1 LQPGITPIH
10 VHTELLIRV
19 GRVVAGVAL
28 TAALSACDAADP
40 GATASPSTIGITV
53 PPVTSSVAPP
63 STGGSPSQVP
73 STTAAEPGSPIDQ
86 IIPFLQ
92 LTDQQRRLVGLEY
105 GRRLEAHVAI
115 CMAREG
121 FRYVPIDPDQPGLTG
136 TPEGLPATAE
146 EMAEEYGYGVVL
158 NVRLSYQPI
167 TTEIDDPNVAIQEA
181 LSPAEQEA
189 YWQSYGV
196 CVTEAVETYPDPF
209 GSDSEEEAWLADQ
222 LFAIQT
228 AVWEDPRVQQAVD
241 GWSRCMAEQGYEFA
255 HPDDARAHIADLV
268 APISNAQ
275 TGLGLDDAAAAELD
289 RLQETELEVART
301 DFACAEQLDR
311 TIEGVRSELEA
322 ELIEE
327 NGERIAAYAATYE
340 SSIADYLHL
349 LDE

>member
-1 LQPGITPIH
+1 M
-10 VHTELLIRV
+10 
-19 GRVVAGVAL
+19 VAL
-28 TAALSACDAADP
+28 TAALSACVAADP
-40 GATASPSTIGITV
+40 SATAPPSTGATTGQPVTSSTASPST
-53 PPVTSSVAPP
+53 
-63 STGGSPSQVP
+63 GGSTPQAP
-73 STTAAEPGSPIDQ
+73 TTTAAGPGSPIDQ
-86 IIPFLQ
+86 IIPYLE
-92 LTDQQRRLVGLEY
+92 LTDRQRMLVGVEY
-105 GRRLEAHVAI
+105 GRRLEAHVAT

-121 FRYVPIDPDQPGLTG
+121 FRYLPIDPDQPGLTG
-136 TPEGLPATAE
+136 TPDGLPASAE

-167 TTEIDDPNVAIQEA
+167 TTEIDDPNVAIQEE

-189 YWQSYGV
+189 YRHSYGV
-196 CVTEAVETYPDPF
+196 CATEAIETYPDPF
-209 GSDSEEEAWLADQ
+209 GTDSEEEAWLADQ
-222 LFAIQT
+222 LFSIQT
-228 AVWEDPRVQQAVD
+228 AVWEDPRVDQAVD

-275 TGLGLDDAAAAELD
+275 TGLGLDDDTAAELD

-311 TIEGVRSELEA
+311 TIEEVRSEEEA

-327 NGERIAAYAATYE
+327 NGERIAAYAATYQA
-340 SSIADYLHL
+340 SIADYLHL